1 MNINELKSLF
11 GKNEFDSLLMD
22 IYEDSS
28 LIGYQNNRY
37 IKALDK
43 FESLSATLQKNDLI
57 DRATHIENLELIK
70 ASGKIAEQAVA
81 RFATIAESEMGQI
94 FDENGI
100 DI

>member
-37 IKALDK
+37 IKAL
-43 FESLSATLQKNDLI
+43 LA
-57 DRATHIENLELIK
+57 
-70 ASGKIAEQAVA
+70 
-81 RFATIAESEMGQI
+81 
-94 FDENGI
+94 
-100 DI
+100 

>member
-43 FESLSATLQKNDLI
+43 FESLFGEGEVEIYSAPGRTEVGGNPVSY
-57 DRATHIENLELIK
+57 THLWILCN
-70 ASGKIAEQAVA
+70 
-81 RFATIAESEMGQI
+81 I
-94 FDENGI
+94 FI
-100 DI
+100 CIWRI

>member
-37 IKALDK
+37 IKAFK
-43 FESLSATLQKNDLI
+43 INFEKSF
-57 DRATHIENLELIK
+57 R
-70 ASGKIAEQAVA
+70 
-81 RFATIAESEMGQI
+81 
-94 FDENGI
+94 
-100 DI
+100 

>member
-43 FESLSATLQKNDLI
+43 FEVFSVKERLKSIVLQ
-57 DRATHIENLELIK
+57 EELK
-70 ASGKIAEQAVA
+70 
-81 RFATIAESEMGQI
+81 
-94 FDENGI
+94 
-100 DI
+100 